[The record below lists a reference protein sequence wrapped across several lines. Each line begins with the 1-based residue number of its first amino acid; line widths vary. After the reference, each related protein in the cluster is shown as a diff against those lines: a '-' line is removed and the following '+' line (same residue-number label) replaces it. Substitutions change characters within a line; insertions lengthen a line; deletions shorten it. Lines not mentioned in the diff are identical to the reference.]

1 MTTDIPSQTPV
12 AVPAKIPAMA
22 AARGAKLPLDGWI
35 GASLVAILVLVALLA
50 PWVSPAAP
58 NDMDLLALLQ
68 WPTWSGE
75 PPLHF
80 LGTDH
85 LGRDILSRLMWGAR
99 IACVVALFAAIGAA
113 FFGTILGVIAGTLGG
128 RVDWVI
134 SRMVELWMS
143 FPPVVLSLLLMVALG
158 TGIGNVV
165 FAIVL
170 VDWTRFC
177 RVVRSEVLLIR
188 RQNYV
193 AAAQLIGFG
202 PLRIMWREV
211 VPGIMPTFITLV
223 AMEMGIA
230 VRVEA
235 VLSFVGM
242 SVPADVATWGQMIAD
257 ARGNMN
263 EMPWAMLAP
272 VLAIVLTVIGFNLL
286 GDGLR
291 RRLDPRLLAR
301 GDAP

>member
-1 MTTDIPSQTPV
+1 MSEDILVRPAIETPADAPL
-12 AVPAKIPAMA
+12 AVPA
-22 AARGAKLPLDGWI
+22 RGPKLPLEGWI
-35 GASLVAILVLVALLA
+35 GAILVATLVLVALLA
-50 PWVSPAAP
+50 PWIAPASP

-68 WPTWSGE
+68 WPSWSGE
-75 PPLHF
+75 PPLH
-80 LGTDH
+80 LMGTDH

-99 IACVVALFAAIGAA
+99 IACVVAFLAALGAAI
-113 FFGTILGVIAGTLGG
+113 FGTILGVIAGTMGG

-158 TGIGNVV
+158 TGVGNVI

-177 RVVRSEVLLIR
+177 RVVRSEVLVIR
-188 RQNYV
+188 TQNYV
-193 AAAQLIGFG
+193 AAAQLMGFG
-202 PLRIMWREV
+202 HLRIMWREV
-211 VPGIMPTFITLV
+211 MPGVMPTLITLM

-242 SVPADVATWGQMIAD
+242 SVAADVATWGQMIAD
-257 ARGNMN
+257 ARANMT

-272 VLAIVLTVIGFNLL
+272 VLAIVVTVIGFNLL

-301 GDAP
+301 GDTT

>member
-1 MTTDIPSQTPV
+1 MSSDIPVQPTV
-12 AVPAKIPAMA
+12 EIEIADIAPAKS
-22 AARGAKLPLDGWI
+22 RGAKLPLEGWM
-35 GASLVAILVLVALLA
+35 GAVLVAILVIVAIFA
-50 PWVSPAAP
+50 PWIAPTSP

-68 WPTWSGE
+68 WPNWSGE

-99 IACVVALFAAIGAA
+99 ITCVVAFLAAIGAA
-113 FFGTILGVIAGTLGG
+113 FFGAILGVIAGTLGG
-128 RVDWVI
+128 KVDWVI

-177 RVVRSEVLLIR
+177 RVVRSEVLVIR
-188 RQNYV
+188 SQNYV

-202 PLRIMWREV
+202 PLRVMWREV
-211 VPGIMPTFITLV
+211 MPGVMPTLITLM

-242 SVPADVATWGQMIAD
+242 SVPPDVATWGQMIAD
-257 ARGNMN
+257 ARANMT
-263 EMPWAMLAP
+263 EMPWGMLAP

-301 GDAP
+301 GDA

>member
-1 MTTDIPSQTPV
+1 MSEDILVRPAIETPADAPL
-12 AVPAKIPAMA
+12 AVPA
-22 AARGAKLPLDGWI
+22 RGPKLPLEGWI
-35 GASLVAILVLVALLA
+35 GAILVATLVLVALLA
-50 PWVSPAAP
+50 PWIAPAPP

-68 WPTWSGE
+68 WPSWSGE
-75 PPLHF
+75 PPLH
-80 LGTDH
+80 LMGTDH

-99 IACVVALFAAIGAA
+99 IACVVAFLAALGAAI
-113 FFGTILGVIAGTLGG
+113 FGTILGVIAGTMGG

-158 TGIGNVV
+158 TGVGNVI

-177 RVVRSEVLLIR
+177 RVVRSEVLVIR
-188 RQNYV
+188 TQNYV
-193 AAAQLIGFG
+193 AAAQLMGFG
-202 PLRIMWREV
+202 HLRIMWREV
-211 VPGIMPTFITLV
+211 MPGVMPTLITLM

-242 SVPADVATWGQMIAD
+242 SVAADVATWGQMIAD
-257 ARGNMN
+257 ARANMT

-272 VLAIVLTVIGFNLL
+272 VLAIVVTVIGFNLL

-301 GDAP
+301 GDTT

>member
-1 MTTDIPSQTPV
+1 
-12 AVPAKIPAMA
+12 
-22 AARGAKLPLDGWI
+22 
-35 GASLVAILVLVALLA
+35 
-50 PWVSPAAP
+50 
-58 NDMDLLALLQ
+58 
-68 WPTWSGE
+68 
-75 PPLHF
+75 
-80 LGTDH
+80 
-85 LGRDILSRLMWGAR
+85 
-99 IACVVALFAAIGAA
+99 
-113 FFGTILGVIAGTLGG
+113 
-128 RVDWVI
+128 
-134 SRMVELWMS
+134 MS

-158 TGIGNVV
+158 TGVGNVV

-177 RVVRSEVLLIR
+177 RVVRSEVRVIR
-188 RQNYV
+188 TQNYV

-211 VPGIMPTFITLV
+211 MPGVMPTLITLI

-257 ARGNMN
+257 ARANMA

-291 RRLDPRLLAR
+291 RRLDPRLQAR
-301 GDAP
+301 SDTP